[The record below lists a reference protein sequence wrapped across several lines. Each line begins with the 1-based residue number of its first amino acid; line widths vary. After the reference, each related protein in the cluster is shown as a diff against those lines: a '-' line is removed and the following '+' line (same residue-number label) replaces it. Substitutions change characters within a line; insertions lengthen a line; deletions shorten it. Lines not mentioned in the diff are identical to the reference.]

1 MAESFEMQAFNVQAG
16 NAVQAANVVQAANAV
31 QAVNLDTFHVDLKIG
46 SESKY
51 DGYSSGPY
59 NSVVLNKRGGWT
71 IHPKLINVWSEI
83 STWSDFSMI
92 YLKEFCT
99 KTKDYCLKF

>member
-1 MAESFEMQAFNVQAG
+1 MSDIARTLCNVFIELTSLFAHQ
-16 NAVQAANVVQAANAV
+16 
-31 QAVNLDTFHVDLKIG
+31 IG
-46 SESKY
+46 YCDNQITVSTALVI
-51 DGYSSGPY
+51 YSCGPN

-83 STWSDFSMI
+83 SMWSDFSMI